1 MQIDKV
7 PFITD
12 HGHVSKG
19 TVVEGFLSQSYTAQC
34 NQSCDYSIGTVDS
47 HVPWTVRIHVGIRCS
62 NTVIM

>member
-19 TVVEGFLSQSYTAQC
+19 TVVEEFLVSVVHCTMQS
-34 NQSCDYSIGTVDS
+34 
-47 HVPWTVRIHVGIRCS
+47 
-62 NTVIM
+62 IM